1 MSMSREPATP
11 AASQEALYREVAN
24 GYAAA
29 LERLVRAYEHDPD
42 RRRDLLQEVHLA
54 LWRSLALFDNR
65 CSLRTWV
72 YRVAHNAATSHGI
85 RRWAN
90 APTLLCL
97 DEVDDRPDE
106 SDVERDAD
114 RRMSLDRLLGL
125 IHSLKPLDRQIV
137 LLYLE
142 GLDAAS
148 IGEVTGSSPG
158 GIATKIHRLKKLLTR
173 QFHER
178 GRRGE

>member
-1 MSMSREPATP
+1 MPPEPATP
-11 AASQEALYREVAN
+11 TAPQEALYREVAD

-29 LERLVRAYEHDPD
+29 LERLVRAYEHDPE

-85 RRWAN
+85 RRWAHT
-90 APTLLCL
+90 PRLLSL

-106 SDVERDAD
+106 SDFERDAD
-114 RRMSLDRLLGL
+114 RRMSMDRLLEL
-125 IHSLKPLDRQIV
+125 
-137 LLYLE
+137 
-142 GLDAAS
+142 
-148 IGEVTGSSPG
+148 
-158 GIATKIHRLKKLLTR
+158 IHRLRR
-173 QFHER
+173 QGTVDRER
-178 GRRGE
+178 EPTACRRDGG